1 MKAWQIAGA
10 AMLSLTLPM
19 SIPAE
24 AITISIDDS
33 TEAIKGTIDNVN
45 CQDVSSKMLEEV
57 QCTAT
62 VPRADF
68 SRNQVFRIV
77 VTEGAADADPV
88 IVSDRAILSLADI
101 ALTTDATLTFSYQSD
116 VDGSPLPDLVG
127 VPHISEKA
135 EIDLA
140 AEFRKIPNFKAP
152 DDFKITVKNDVPG
165 PGTLLLISIG
175 AVGVIA
181 LGGCGRIDWSGY
193 KTRHGAK

>member
-1 MKAWQIAGA
+1 
-10 AMLSLTLPM
+10 
-19 SIPAE
+19 
-24 AITISIDDS
+24 
-33 TEAIKGTIDNVN
+33 
-45 CQDVSSKMLEEV
+45 
-57 QCTAT
+57 
-62 VPRADF
+62 
-68 SRNQVFRIV
+68 
-77 VTEGAADADPV
+77 DPV

-181 LGGCGRIDWSGY
+181 LGGAVGLTGRATKPDTGPNECHGEQFFLR
-193 KTRHGAK
+193 TRSLSERTVLPSRRGPLPVQSKDRRPGRSSARS